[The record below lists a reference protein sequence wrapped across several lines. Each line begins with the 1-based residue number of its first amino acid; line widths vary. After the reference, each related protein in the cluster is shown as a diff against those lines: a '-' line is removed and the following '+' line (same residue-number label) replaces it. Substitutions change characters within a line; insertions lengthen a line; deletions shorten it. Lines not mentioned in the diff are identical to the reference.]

1 MDTDPLEIK
10 TEPPE
15 QFVVDVFHSFSDHQ
29 INGENQEYE
38 DDPLDVEI
46 EQPILDNF
54 VTNDFHHIGENGA
67 KNDTQDNGD
76 FSSELTVISVSFF
89 TYFIYPKNC

>member
-1 MDTDPLEIK
+1 MDMDPLEIK

-15 QFVVDVFHSFSDHQ
+15 QFVVFHSFSDDG

-38 DDPLDVEI
+38 DNPLDVEI
-46 EQPILDNF
+46 EQPILDDF

-67 KNDTQDNGD
+67 ISDTQDNGD
-76 FSSELTVISVSFF
+76 FSSELTLVSVSFLS
-89 TYFIYPKNC
+89 YFVLSETF